1 MESEGGSS
9 YNGLEVSMTK
19 RLSHGF
25 QFLAS
30 YTFSKTLDTDGAEI
44 NSTSSGNGLTLGN
57 QNAPIM
63 RSGRASFDR
72 THRFVVSGIWE
83 FPSPAKAFERRFL
96 GGWGVSGITTIQSGN
111 AMTIADTNPNNVFG
125 VSEDKAGLSGTC
137 TKGQFVTGG
146 PITNKLDHYFN
157 SSCFITPPVIGADGI
172 GTGFG
177 NSATGITNGPGQANI
192 DLAISKTTPL
202 RWLSDSSSVQF
213 RTEMYNALNH
223 PQFADPDNDFAS
235 PSFGI
240 ITRTSVNPRVVQFA
254 LKLAF

>member
-1 MESEGGSS
+1 
-9 YNGLEVSMTK
+9 
-19 RLSHGF
+19 
-25 QFLAS
+25 
-30 YTFSKTLDTDGAEI
+30 
-44 NSTSSGNGLTLGN
+44 
-57 QNAPIM
+57 
-63 RSGRASFDR
+63 
-72 THRFVVSGIWE
+72 
-83 FPSPAKAFERRFL
+83 
-96 GGWGVSGITTIQSGN
+96 
-111 AMTIADTNPNNVFG
+111 MTIADTNPNNVFG
-125 VSEDKAGLSGTC
+125 ISEDKAGMSGTC
-137 TKGQFVTGG
+137 TKSQFVTNG

-157 SSCFITPPVIGADGI
+157 ASCFITPPVIGADGI

-235 PSFGI
+235 PAFGVI
-240 ITRTSVNPRVVQFA
+240 RRTSVNPRVVQFA

>member
-30 YTFSKTLDTDGAEI
+30 YTFSKTLDTDGADI
-44 NSTSSGNGLTLGN
+44 NSTSSGNGLTLGD
-57 QNAPIM
+57 QNSPTM
-63 RSGRASFDR
+63 RWGKASFDR
-72 THRFVVSGIWE
+72 SHRFVISGIWE
-83 FPSPAKAFERRFL
+83 FPSPSTGFERAVL
-96 GGWGVSGITTIQSGN
+96 GGWGVAGIATVQTGK
-111 AMTIADTNPNNVFG
+111 ALTIADTNPNNVFG
-125 VSEDKAGLSGTC
+125 ISEDRAGLSGAC
-137 TKGQFVTGG
+137 TKSRYVTNG

-157 SSCFITPPVIGADGI
+157 ASCFITPAVIGADGI

-177 NSATGITNGPGQANI
+177 NSATGMTNGPAQANI
-192 DLAISKTTPL
+192 DLAISKTIPL
-202 RWLSDSSSVQF
+202 RWIDDSSSLQF

-235 PSFGI
+235 PTFGVI
-240 ITRTSVNPRVVQFA
+240 RSTSVNPRVVQFA